1 MMFYTTITGWLL
13 YYFVHTIKG
22 DFTGL
27 NADQVG
33 GFFSSMLGKPGSMT
47 AWMILAVVLGLLP
60 VAKGLQSGVEKNYK
74 ADDDRSSHVDA
85 RTRIQQHAARW
96 CWRRSEVLLGS

>member
-33 GFFSSMLGKPGSMT
+33 GFFSSMLGN
-47 AWMILAVVLGLLP
+47 
-60 VAKGLQSGVEKNYK
+60 Q
-74 ADDDRSSHVDA
+74 
-85 RTRIQQHAARW
+85 AA
-96 CWRRSEVLLGS
+96 